1 MSDQKPSDWAHQ
13 LTRQSLTDK
22 FESPFDLVLY
32 AIQRA
37 QEQIALQISGSTPP
51 SDNVAQKILAEIS
64 EGAQKR
70 IDPVFEKVDF
80 TKVPETLTGQTRG
93 DARRVSNRKKKRA
106 LTPGQQ

>member
-1 MSDQKPSDWAHQ
+1 MSDQKKTDWAHQ

-37 QEQIALQISGSTPP
+37 QEQIALQIRGAILPC
-51 SDNVAQKILAEIS
+51 DNVAQKILCEIS
-64 EGAQKR
+64 EGDQKR

-80 TKVPETLTGQTRG
+80 AKALEPMTGQMRG
-93 DARRVSNRKKKRA
+93 DARRISNRKKKRA
-106 LTPGQQ
+106 LTPGQS